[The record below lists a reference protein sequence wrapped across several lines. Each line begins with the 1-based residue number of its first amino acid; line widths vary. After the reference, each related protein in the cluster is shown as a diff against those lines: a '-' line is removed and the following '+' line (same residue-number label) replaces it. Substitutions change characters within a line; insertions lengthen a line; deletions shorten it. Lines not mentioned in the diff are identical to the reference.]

1 MSDAKNKYPP
11 NTLLTL
17 GVVGGLAGIYLAYF
31 LAPINHVFVFFG
43 ALGAICA
50 SVWGADV
57 VRRVASYG
65 LGTGVPSIG
74 MLALGM
80 GVIATLFGL
89 SIGGVAGPIIAFIT
103 ACVIGAII
111 GILSNKIIGMG
122 IPIMERSTTEIA
134 GAGTLLI
141 LGFSIVIAGSLD
153 YILVVKDVIA
163 TGFIMMIYIAGGMAM
178 LHPFNSN
185 LGPDEMQDR
194 SLSLAIEKAGIAMVL
209 SGFAS
214 VAGLGAIAVTMLI
227 GIFIWYKGFNKYY
240 GFVKRDAYKV
250 LDTGMLPTEEEMQ

>member
-1 MSDAKNKYPP
+1 
-11 NTLLTL
+11 
-17 GVVGGLAGIYLAYF
+17 
-31 LAPINHVFVFFG
+31 
-43 ALGAICA
+43 
-50 SVWGADV
+50 
-57 VRRVASYG
+57 
-65 LGTGVPSIG
+65 

-111 GILSNKIIGMG
+111 GILANKIIGMG
-122 IPIMERSTTEIA
+122 IPIMERATTEIA

-153 YILVVKDVIA
+153 YVLVVKDVIA

-240 GFVKRDAYKV
+240 SFVKRDAYKV